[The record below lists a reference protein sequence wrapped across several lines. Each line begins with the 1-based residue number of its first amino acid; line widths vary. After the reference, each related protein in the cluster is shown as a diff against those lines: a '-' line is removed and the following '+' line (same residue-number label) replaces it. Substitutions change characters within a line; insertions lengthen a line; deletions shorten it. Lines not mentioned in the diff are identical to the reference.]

1 MLITTLITTKFSI
14 KNYVSFAYY
23 KLREVLLQITTP
35 IWLQITTEQLLSIYF
50 SYQPVFMP
58 FYQLI

>member
-1 MLITTLITTKFSI
+1 MLFITLITTKFSV

-23 KLREVLLQITTP
+23 KLRQVLLQIPTP
-35 IWLQITTEQLLSIYF
+35 FLLQITTEQLLSIYF